1 MKVGNKQTKK
11 KLILKKKKKKACNE
25 AENAFLWVPTRFWG

>member
-1 MKVGNKQTKK
+1 MKIGNKTNKK
-11 KLILKKKKKKACNE
+11 NDFEKKRKVCNE